1 MGSLTE
7 KEVIK
12 IINIFGTPK
21 ALERK
26 LITEKDVYRA
36 LGSKSDKGSYKY
48 NKKGG
53 KIKKKK

>member
-1 MGSLTE
+1 MSSLTE

-12 IINIFGTPK
+12 IINLFGTPK

-53 KIKKKK
+53 K